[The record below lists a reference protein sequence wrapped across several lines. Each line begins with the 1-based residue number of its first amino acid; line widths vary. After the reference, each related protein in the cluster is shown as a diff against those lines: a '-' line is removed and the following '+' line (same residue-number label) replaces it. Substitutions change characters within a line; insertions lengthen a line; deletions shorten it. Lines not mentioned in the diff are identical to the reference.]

1 VGSVA
6 HYWLIRDAI
15 GRHPDNIET
24 ERFVEAW
31 AELAASVLGT
41 GPASLDPPGTGATPR
56 IL

>member
-1 VGSVA
+1 VA

-31 AELAASVLGT
+31 AELAASVLE
-41 GPASLDPPGTGATPR
+41 TGAAPPDPSGPGAKPK